1 MILTLTRKLLLKNS
15 DNFTTVKMTVF
26 LVVNTYI
33 LKRVIILQLFTCESA
48 SNSVQKLNS
57 RED

>member
-26 LVVNTYI
+26 LVVNT
-33 LKRVIILQLFTCESA
+33 
-48 SNSVQKLNS
+48 
-57 RED
+57 

>member
-15 DNFTTVKMTVF
+15 DKFTTVKITVF

-33 LKRVIILQLFTCESA
+33 LKHVIILQLFTCESA
-48 SNSVQKLNS
+48 LNSVQKLNS

>member
-15 DNFTTVKMTVF
+15 DNFTTVKITVF

-33 LKRVIILQLFTCESA
+33 LKHVIILRLFTCESA
-48 SNSVQKLNS
+48 LNSVQKLNS